1 MKKLTGL
8 LALLLCAAMLMAGC
22 AGKSTDETE
31 SAAEA
36 DTTAVTQN
44 ILSRGDYKAT
54 EYCTITEYKGL
65 KFAEADIKA
74 SDEAVQAEI
83 DALLNSAQ
91 EVEEIEE
98 DRAVEEGD
106 VVNIDYTGYLEGE
119 AFEGG
124 SDTGFDL
131 EIGSGRFISG
141 FEDGLIGHKK
151 GEDVSL
157 NLTFPDTYQNE
168 ELAGQEVVFEVKINA
183 IQKYVIPEYSDQFVA
198 DNTSYDTMKDYE
210 QSIRDEIRETN
221 LTEAL
226 ANRLLANA
234 AFDNGYPESLQEFY
248 RQTYIN
254 YYNSAL
260 QSAYGITLDQFLES
274 ANEDLDTFL
283 SEELGEDIDQAI
295 REDLILG
302 AVAELEGIKAEGDD
316 YNSFMEEQA
325 SLYSMDKEQLFET
338 YGEETF
344 EFAFISGQAYQLIYD
359 SVVVE

>member
-1 MKKLTGL
+1 MKKITGL
-8 LALLLCAAMLMAGC
+8 LMLLLCTAMLMAGC
-22 AGKSTDETE
+22 TGKSTDETE
-31 SAAEA
+31 SAAGMNESA
-36 DTTAVTQN
+36 ETQEF
-44 ILSRGDYKAT
+44 LTRGDYKAT

-65 KFAEADIKA
+65 KFSEEDIKA
-74 SDEAVQAEI
+74 SEEAVQDEVN
-83 DALLNSAQ
+83 ALLNSVQ
-91 EVEEIEE
+91 EVEEIKE

-119 AFEGG
+119 AFQGG
-124 SDTGFDL
+124 SDTGFNL
-131 EIGSGRFISG
+131 EIGSGRFIAG

-157 NLTFPDTYQNE
+157 NLTFPETYQNE
-168 ELAGQEVVFEVKINA
+168 ELAGQEVVFEVKINS
-183 IQKYVIPEYSDQFVA
+183 IGKYVIPEYTDQFVA
-198 DNTSYDTMKDYE
+198 DNTAYDTVEAYE

-248 RQTYIN
+248 KQTYVN

-302 AVAELEGIKAEGDD
+302 AVAELEGIKAEGDAYD
-316 YNSFMEEQA
+316 SFMEEQA

-338 YGEETF
+338 YGKEAF
-344 EFAFISGQAYQLIYD
+344 EFAFISGEAYQLIYD